1 MSNCIE
7 LIKSRSFKNFL
18 YFSIPIAWPILTEP
32 MLPERINISSAVKF
46 EGIFLSYSLI
56 LFFPQVI
63 FFSKFLNSVFGSIT
77 FSFKAAAKV
86 KVLKT
91 EPNS

>member
-1 MSNCIE
+1 
-7 LIKSRSFKNFL
+7 
-18 YFSIPIAWPILTEP
+18 

-63 FFSKFLNSVFGSIT
+63 FFSKFLNSVFGSII

>member
-32 MLPERINISSAVKF
+32 MLPERINISSAVKL

-63 FFSKFLNSVFGSIT
+63 FFSKFLNSVFGSII